1 MFNIQRYVKILDLLK
16 DICSIKDKKR
26 NSQRGKGERWGSRI
40 NGVTGIGT
48 STRIIKGKVSTI
60 ECGL

>member
-1 MFNIQRYVKILDLLK
+1 MKI
-16 DICSIKDKKR
+16 DKG
-26 NSQRGKGERWGSRI
+26 GKGERWGSRI

-48 STRIIKGKVSTI
+48 STGVIKWKVTTM